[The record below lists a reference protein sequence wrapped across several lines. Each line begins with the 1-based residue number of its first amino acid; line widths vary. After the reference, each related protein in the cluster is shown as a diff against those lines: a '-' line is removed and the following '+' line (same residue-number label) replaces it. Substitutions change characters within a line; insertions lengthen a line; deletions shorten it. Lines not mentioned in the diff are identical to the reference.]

1 MLRTA
6 VRFVGFGGALLAGVA
21 TAPSA
26 WAQCTDNFNVALF
39 ANGIQAAQNAV
50 PLGKGASIPAFL
62 STINTVN
69 TAFLTQTTAFVS
81 APGNPQPDQQGSG
94 AWSRVI
100 AGTVDTDSHS
110 TGRLDLTNYTG
121 GNIPVTG
128 TQKCDATA
136 RQDYWAYQV
145 GHDISILNGGGTG
158 ANWHVGVTAGYFE
171 SRTKD
176 ISRGATYTNPLFPGV
191 TFNSPAG
198 SLEADTQVPFVGIP
212 IPIAPPQWC
221 AI

>member
-26 WAQCTDNFNVALF
+26 WAQCTDNFSVAFLK
-39 ANGIQAAQNAV
+39 NGQFEAAQNAF
-50 PLGKGASIPAFL
+50 PLGRGASIPAFL

-81 APGNPQPDQQGSG
+81 APGNPAPDQQGSG
-94 AWSRVI
+94 VWSRVI
-100 AGTVDTDSHS
+100 AGTVDTDSQS

-121 GNIPVTG
+121 GNTPVTG
-128 TQKCDATA
+128 TQKCNSTS

-145 GHDISILNGGGTG
+145 GHDISILNGGATG
-158 ANWHVGVTAGYFE
+158 ANCTSA
-171 SRTKD
+171 
-176 ISRGATYTNPLFPGV
+176 
-191 TFNSPAG
+191 
-198 SLEADTQVPFVGIP
+198 
-212 IPIAPPQWC
+212 
-221 AI
+221 